1 MKTIIIGLVAI
12 LVAIALQVAFIGING
27 LTIVS
32 IPLTMYLGFHVIEK
46 LTNEE
51 ETI

>member
-1 MKTIIIGLVAI
+1 MKTIILSLVAI
-12 LVAIALQVAFIGING
+12 LVAIALQVSFIGING

-51 ETI
+51 KTI

>member
-1 MKTIIIGLVAI
+1 MKTIVLGLVAI

-46 LTNEE
+46 LTNKE